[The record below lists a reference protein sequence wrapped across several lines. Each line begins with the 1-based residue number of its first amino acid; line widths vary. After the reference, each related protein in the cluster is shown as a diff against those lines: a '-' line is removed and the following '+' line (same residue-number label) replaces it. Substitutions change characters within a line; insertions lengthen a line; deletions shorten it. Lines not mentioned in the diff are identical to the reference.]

1 MNLQVGE
8 LVVLNGGPGDQ
19 WWVAKVLQLC
29 DVVYDAQNP
38 DLHDGDIQVQQY
50 TGSGRF
56 AVFTPTNNKRNKQM
70 TWAQCVDQ
78 IRGAILIFWITTAN
92 FAQMSEADSAKLS
105 HLMFF
110 M

>member
-50 TGSGRF
+50 TGSGRS
-56 AVFTPTNNKRNKQM
+56 AVFTPTKGNKQM

-78 IRGAILIFWITTAN
+78 WGSEFDILDHN
-92 FAQMSEADSAKLS
+92 GKLRTNVRS
-105 HLMFF
+105 RLGKT
-110 M
+110 